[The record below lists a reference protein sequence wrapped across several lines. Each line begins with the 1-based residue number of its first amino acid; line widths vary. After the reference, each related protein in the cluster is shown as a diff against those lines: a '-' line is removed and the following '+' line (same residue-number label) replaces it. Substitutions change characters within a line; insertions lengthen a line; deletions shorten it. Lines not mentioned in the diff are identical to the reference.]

1 MTENLKN
8 LCCLNGISGREDSI
22 REYII
27 NEIKEHAEIT
37 VDPLGNVL
45 AFVKGRRKSAQKI
58 MVDAHMD
65 EVGFMVSCICEDG
78 MLKFTTVGG
87 INTAV
92 MLCRRVVFENGVK
105 GVISLK
111 PVHLLSSD
119 EKNKMPD
126 GDSLY
131 IDIGCDSAAE
141 AEALVSLGDF
151 ACFDEPYE
159 EPGELIASK
168 AIDDRAGCAVLID
181 IIKSKPEYDFYASF
195 SVREEIG
202 GGAVTAA
209 YNIDPDIAFVIE
221 ATTAADIAGVP
232 DGKKVCFVNKGATVS
247 FMDRGTLYDK
257 ALFDGVLKT
266 AEEKNIACQIKQA
279 VTGGNNAAGIHKS
292 RGGVRTAAISVPCR
306 YIHSGSCVASL
317 SDIKSV
323 RDLTLAVIEKA
334 AEGKL

>member
-8 LCCLNGISGREDSI
+8 LCCLNGVSGREDSV

-27 NEIKEHAEIT
+27 NEIKNHAEIT
-37 VDPLGNVL
+37 VDSLGNVL
-45 AFVKGRRKSAQKI
+45 AFVKGKHRAVKKI

-65 EVGFMVSCICEDG
+65 EVGFMVSYICEDG

-92 MLCRRVVFENGVK
+92 MLCRRVVFENGIK

-111 PVHLLSSD
+111 PIHLLSSD
-119 EKNKMPD
+119 EKDKMPEQ
-126 GDSLY
+126 DSLY
-131 IDIGCDSAAE
+131 IDIGCDSKAE
-141 AEALVSLGDF
+141 AEALVSLGDCAF
-151 ACFDEPYE
+151 FDEPYE
-159 EPGELIASK
+159 EIGELIASK

-181 IIKSKPEYDFYASF
+181 IIKSDPEYDFYASF

-266 AEEKNIACQIKQA
+266 AAEKGIACQVKQA
-279 VTGGNNAAGIHKS
+279 VAGGNNAAGIHKT
-292 RGGVRTAAISVPCR
+292 RGGIRTAAISVPCR
-306 YIHSGSCVASL
+306 YIHSGSCAASKA
-317 SDIKSV
+317 DIKAV
-323 RDLTLAVIEKA
+323 RDLTVAVIEKA